1 MQGNRPLVLAL
12 TLLALA
18 GVVYVLR
25 VSEDPDL
32 LPPAGTPSRVVTV
45 GGYPE
50 FHVDGKPFFMHG
62 AAFYYYRMPR
72 DRWGET
78 LRSYREH
85 GINTIDLYVIW
96 NWHEPKEGA
105 LDFDGH
111 TNPRRDLKGLLELAW
126 SLGFKLSVRPGPFV
140 CSEWRNGGYPDWLL
154 RKPEYSAHLEP
165 EQRMPLRDILEGR
178 YPRLSA
184 LQYVRSEE
192 AAAAYLRNPLHLQ
205 YTRKWYGDV
214 MEVVRPYLASRGR
227 NVILLQ
233 VDDDQGLDPQNYNGP
248 RFWEYLDL

>member
-1 MQGNRPLVLAL
+1 SLPRLLRFRRRLRARPLPGRREGRLRRVHLAAPLAAARRSGGRRRHRRGDRQGPGERRGAGGRRTPGPRGASLTRMQGNRPLVLAL

-32 LPPAGTPSRVVTV
+32 LPPAGTPNRVVTV

-62 AAFYYYRMPR
+62 AAFHYYRMPR
-72 DRWGET
+72 DRWEET

-96 NWHEPKEGA
+96 NWHEPEEGA

-111 TNPRRDLKGLLELAW
+111 SNPR
-126 SLGFKLSVRPGPFV
+126 
-140 CSEWRNGGYPDWLL
+140 
-154 RKPEYSAHLEP
+154 
-165 EQRMPLRDILEGR
+165 
-178 YPRLSA
+178 
-184 LQYVRSEE
+184 
-192 AAAAYLRNPLHLQ
+192 
-205 YTRKWYGDV
+205 
-214 MEVVRPYLASRGR
+214 
-227 NVILLQ
+227 
-233 VDDDQGLDPQNYNGP
+233 
-248 RFWEYLDL
+248 